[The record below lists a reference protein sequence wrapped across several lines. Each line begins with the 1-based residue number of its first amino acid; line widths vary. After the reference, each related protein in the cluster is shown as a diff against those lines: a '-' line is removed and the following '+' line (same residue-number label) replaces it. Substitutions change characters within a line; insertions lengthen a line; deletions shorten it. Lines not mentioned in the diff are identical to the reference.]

1 MKKILGSVLV
11 LLMAAMLLTGCGKAA
26 EGRGGSEESGSEE
39 KGISIDSIRTLG
51 DVIALEGENKQSS
64 TYEGLQVYV
73 FELNGRYYRARAE
86 LPEDV
91 GKAVWETDFT
101 DEEQMEKLDE
111 LLAPIE
117 ITKMEDLTEQI
128 LTEDERKALVGKTG
142 QELMDAGWYS
152 SGYNLETMEFWMNYG
167 PFLYTVVFDGK
178 VEEADWADFNEEMI
192 GDRTVRSVEFLMLGD
207 ATIIE

>member
-1 MKKILGSVLV
+1 
-11 LLMAAMLLTGCGKAA
+11 
-26 EGRGGSEESGSEE
+26 
-39 KGISIDSIRTLG
+39 
-51 DVIALEGENKQSS
+51 
-64 TYEGLQVYV
+64 
-73 FELNGRYYRARAE
+73 
-86 LPEDV
+86 
-91 GKAVWETDFT
+91 
-101 DEEQMEKLDE
+101 MEKLDE

-178 VEEADWADFNEEMI
+178 VEEADWADFKEEMI
-192 GDRTVRSVEFLMLGD
+192 GDMTVRSVEFLMLGD